1 MIQSSIM
8 AQYPQQAYSQG
19 NAPANMYPNL
29 PPSNPATISLSST
42 PIQQPAPVAPEEPE
56 EDDLRQLHIPAMPT
70 VEGDEAYP
78 SVEIRRK
85 LT

>member
-1 MIQSSIM
+1 MTQSSTM
-8 AQYPQQAYSQG
+8 AQYPQYPYSQG
-19 NAPANMYPNL
+19 NATANVYPSL
-29 PPSNPATISLSST
+29 PPSNPATNSLSST
-42 PIQQPAPVAPEEPE
+42 PMQQPAPIVPEEPE

-78 SVEIRRK
+78 SIDTGRR

>member
-1 MIQSSIM
+1 M
-8 AQYPQQAYSQG
+8 
-19 NAPANMYPNL
+19 
-29 PPSNPATISLSST
+29 
-42 PIQQPAPVAPEEPE
+42 QQPAPIVPEEPE

-78 SVEIRRK
+78 SIDTRRR